1 MIHVS
6 LRGTIYKYRS
16 AHSVFAGFA
25 YVPINENRFVESIAT
40 RSEVPMK
47 ITVIHLHTHTRTF
60 YIQHIQLTDSLREIN
75 EREKGSDQQHT
86 YNPKR
91 KTTFSQG
98 HLFDKEQCLGAY
110 PVPVRVSIPFRS
122 TLLTLL
128 LFLLEWREWD
138 KERKWIANSHRF
150 WCVSMTCL
158 SIARSSILIQTE
170 LVFFFLQSFHFQWTA
185 ICTQFECERLA
196 RLGRSLRIHHT
207 CWLWS
212 FVLFYWIISF

>member
-1 MIHVS
+1 MWAYVEPYTNTDRHTAFSPDSHMCRLMKTDLLNQS
-6 LRGTIYKYRS
+6 LRD
-16 AHSVFAGFA
+16 
-25 YVPINENRFVESIAT
+25 PRFQWKSPSFICT
-40 RSEVPMK
+40 
-47 ITVIHLHTHTRTF
+47 HTHTRTF

-138 KERKWIANSHRF
+138 KERKWIANSHCF

-158 SIARSSILIQTE
+158 SIAWSSILIQTE

-185 ICTQFECERLA
+185 ICTQFECKRLA
-196 RLGRSLRIHHT
+196 RLGRSIRIHHT
-207 CWLWS
+207 CWFWS
-212 FVLFYWIISF
+212 FVLFYWITSF